1 MSIEQTKC
9 KSCGANLERLED
21 NNFYCPHCKSTYV
34 LSNDVN
40 NTYITNNEN
49 IVKNFY
55 GNTAVKNELDNEKID
70 SYFVRIYDYY
80 FSGDYSNAK
89 EYVMKILTKQSNNVE
104 ANILNNVLNRVK
116 GTNGR
121 YSYIG
126 RQLDNFIP
134 TIKKWIV
141 EKQYL
146 QTSQNFE
153 RLIIDRLSSGEYT
166 SIMEHLENK
175 FYYYEDYAKH
185 IIQLL
190 QPLVDVI
197 NDNNVP
203 EIKNIKDCIDNIISN
218 TSKYITLCQ
227 NKKEQ
232 EEQYNNNHK
241 TKKILYSS
249 FFILGIIASVAVAI
263 ILKSGYS
270 ALMTILAI
278 VIGCFF
284 YKFIKEY

>member
-1 MSIEQTKC
+1 
-9 KSCGANLERLED
+9 
-21 NNFYCPHCKSTYV
+21 
-34 LSNDVN
+34 
-40 NTYITNNEN
+40 
-49 IVKNFY
+49 
-55 GNTAVKNELDNEKID
+55 
-70 SYFVRIYDYY
+70 
-80 FSGDYSNAK
+80 
-89 EYVMKILTKQSNNVE
+89 
-104 ANILNNVLNRVK
+104 
-116 GTNGR
+116 
-121 YSYIG
+121 
-126 RQLDNFIP
+126 
-134 TIKKWIV
+134 
-141 EKQYL
+141 
-146 QTSQNFE
+146 
-153 RLIIDRLSSGEYT
+153 
-166 SIMEHLENK
+166 MEHLENK

-232 EEQYNNNHK
+232 EEQCNNNHK

-249 FFILGIIASVAVAI
+249 FSILRMIASMTVAI
-263 ILKSGYS
+263 ISKSGYS

-278 VIGCFF
+278 IIACFF